1 MIARK
6 FLVIVNPIA
15 GKGKHLDRLEQIKSE
30 FIRRSVSYDLY
41 FTTEDKKADLLTNSL
56 INNKDYTDLMVVGG
70 DGTIN
75 EAINGVRNKQVAVS
89 VISFGTGNDT
99 IKHIQNKF
107 DFESQI
113 NTAFN
118 GKVKK
123 IDVGECNGRLF
134 LNGVG
139 IGFDGKVVERMAA
152 KGKKFQG
159 YFSYLAEV
167 LRILLT
173 YREREISATFNN
185 QTIKEEILLM
195 TIAKGTTFG
204 GGFKINPF
212 AVNDDALLD
221 ICIIGKVPNW
231 TRINYVLKMKEGGHR
246 KMNAVSF
253 YKSDKVTIDENPALV
268 AHMDGESIGSPPFH
282 IQILPKTV
290 GFRI

>member
-1 MIARK
+1 VIARK
-6 FLVIVNPIA
+6 FLVIVNPAA
-15 GKGKHLDRLEQIKSE
+15 GKGKYLDRLEQIKSE
-30 FIRRSVSYDLY
+30 FVQRSIPYDMY
-41 FTTEDKKADLLTNSL
+41 FTTEDKKADLLADS
-56 INNKDYTDLMVVGG
+56 IVKDKDFTDLMVVGG

-75 EAINGVRNKQVAVS
+75 EAINGVRNKKLTVS
-89 VISFGTGNDT
+89 IISFGTGNDT

-107 DFESQI
+107 DFNSQI

-118 GKVKK
+118 GTIRK
-123 IDVGECNGRLF
+123 IDAGECNGRLF

-139 IGFDGKVVERMAA
+139 IGFDGKVVQRMAA

-159 YFSYLAEV
+159 YFSYLVEV

-173 YREREISATFNN
+173 YREREISATFNSI
-185 QTIKEEILLM
+185 TINEEILLM

-204 GGFKINPF
+204 GGFKINPY
-212 AVNDDALLD
+212 AINDDGLLD

-231 TRINYVLKMKEGGHR
+231 TRINYVLKMKDGGHR

-253 YKSDKVTIDENPALV
+253 YKSSKVIIDENPALV

-282 IQILPKTV
+282 IQILPKAV
-290 GFRI
+290 SFRV

>member
-1 MIARK
+1 VTARK
-6 FLVIVNPIA
+6 FLVIINPTA

-30 FIRRSVSYDLY
+30 FIKRSVSYDLY
-41 FTTEDKKADLLTNSL
+41 FTTEEKKADFLTNS
-56 INNKDYTDLMVVGG
+56 IIKDRDYTDLMIVGG

-75 EAINGVRNKQVAVS
+75 EAINGVRDKQLTVS

-99 IKHIQNKF
+99 IKHIQNNF
-107 DFESQI
+107 DFNSQI
-113 NTAFN
+113 RAAFN
-118 GKVKK
+118 GNIKK
-123 IDVGECNGRLF
+123 LDVGECNGRLF

-139 IGFDGKVVERMAA
+139 IGFDGKVVQRMAA

-173 YREREISATFNN
+173 YREREISATFNSI
-185 QTIKEEILLM
+185 TINEEILLM

-204 GGFKINPF
+204 GGFKINPY
-212 AVNDDALLD
+212 AINDDGLLD

-231 TRINYVLKMKEGGHR
+231 TRINYVLKMKDGGHR

-253 YKSDKVTIDENPALV
+253 YKSSKVVIDENPALV

-282 IQILPKTV
+282 IQILRKAV
-290 GFRI
+290 SFRV

>member
-1 MIARK
+1 VIARK
-6 FLVIVNPIA
+6 FLVILNPTA
-15 GKGKHLDRLEQIKSE
+15 GKGKHLDKLEQIKTE
-30 FIRRSVSYDLY
+30 FIQRSVSYDLY
-41 FTTEDKKADLLTNSL
+41 FTTENRKADLLANS
-56 INNKDYTDLMVVGG
+56 IIKNDDYTDLMIVGG

-75 EAINGVRNKQVAVS
+75 EAINGIRDKQLAVS

-99 IKHIQNKF
+99 IKHIQNNF
-107 DFESQI
+107 DFKSQI
-113 NTAFN
+113 SAAFD
-118 GKVKK
+118 GKIKK

-139 IGFDGKVVERMAA
+139 IGFDGKVVQRMAA

-173 YREREISATFNN
+173 YREREIRATFNHS
-185 QTIKEEILLM
+185 TVKEQILLM

-204 GGFKINPF
+204 GGFKINPY

-231 TRINYVLKMKEGGHR
+231 TRINYVLKMKDGGHR

-253 YKSDKVTIDENPALV
+253 YKSSKVIIEENPSLV
-268 AHMDGESIGSPPFH
+268 AHMDGESIGSPPFD
-282 IQILPKTV
+282 IQILPKAV
-290 GFRI
+290 SFRL